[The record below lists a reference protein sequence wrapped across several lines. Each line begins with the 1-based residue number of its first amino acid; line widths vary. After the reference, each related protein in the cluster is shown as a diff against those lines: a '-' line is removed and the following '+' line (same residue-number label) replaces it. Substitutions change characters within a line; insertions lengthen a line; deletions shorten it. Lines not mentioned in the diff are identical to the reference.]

1 MSLIGS
7 NPQTMLSVVLLEMI
21 KKPIRSGLITVLSGL
36 YFDQTSGDSS
46 AIENLSPTNR
56 KIWAL
61 PLLCL
66 LYLLIYNKYII
77 IKYI

>member
-1 MSLIGS
+1 MIGS

-21 KKPIRSGLITVLSGL
+21 KPVHSGLITVPSGL

-61 PLLCL
+61 PLSCL
-66 LYLLIYNKYII
+66 L
-77 IKYI
+77 

>member
-1 MSLIGS
+1 
-7 NPQTMLSVVLLEMI
+7 MLSVVLLEMI
-21 KKPIRSGLITVLSGL
+21 KKPIRSGQITVLSGP
-36 YFDQTSGDSS
+36 YFDQTPVDSS

-66 LYLLIYNKYII
+66 LYLLSL
-77 IKYI
+77 